1 MNELEPLF
9 DVSASAR
16 TRALLRAGRKDTPP
30 DDFSQRLLAG
40 LGVAAVAT
48 TVSISAAASAS
59 GAAVS
64 SAASSSGGAVSAVLA
79 VSKWVAVG
87 VLGGGIFAAGVDLAL
102 APQPALPVVSN
113 AVPVAKPASVPSKP
127 QPRSG
132 AGVMPETAPQ
142 AVPDHQREAVLT
154 SPRPTEPTAAA
165 AVAAGAAGSPGQLG
179 REVASIDR
187 ARQALGAGDAAGTLQ
202 ELDSFEHTQQT
213 GVLEREARVLRIDA
227 LLALGQTNSARSLAE
242 QYVQQ
247 YPNDAHAARLRALL
261 K

>member
-16 TRALLRAGRKDTPP
+16 TRALLQAGRRDTPP
-30 DDFSQRLLAG
+30 EDFSQRLLAG
-40 LGVAAVAT
+40 LGVAAVTT
-48 TVSISAAASAS
+48 TVTISAAASAS

-79 VSKWVAVG
+79 VCKWVAVG

-102 APQPALPVVSN
+102 APQPALPVVSY
-113 AVPVAKPASVPSKP
+113 AAPAAKPASAPSKP
-127 QPRSG
+127 QQRPG
-132 AGVMPETAPQ
+132 AVVTPETTPQ
-142 AVPDHQREAVLT
+142 GVPEHQREAVLT
-154 SPRPTEPTAAA
+154 LPRPEPVAA
-165 AVAAGAAGSPGQLG
+165 AVAAGTAGSPGQLG
-179 REVASIDR
+179 REVAGIDR
-187 ARQALGAGDAAGTLQ
+187 ARQALAAGDAAGTLR

-227 LLALGQTNSARSLAE
+227 LLAQGQTNPARSLAE

>member
-9 DVSASAR
+9 DVSSSAR
-16 TRALLRAGRKDTPP
+16 TRALLQAGRKDTPP

-48 TVSISAAASAS
+48 TVTISAAASAS

-64 SAASSSGGAVSAVLA
+64 SAASSSSGAVSAVLA

-87 VLGGGIFAAGVDLAL
+87 ALGGGIFAAGVDLAL
-102 APQPALPVVSN
+102 APQPALPVVSY
-113 AVPVAKPASVPSKP
+113 AVRAAKPASAASKP
-127 QPRSG
+127 QQRSG
-132 AGVMPETAPQ
+132 AVVAPETTPQ
-142 AVPDHQREAVLT
+142 VVPDREREPALT
-154 SPRPTEPTAAA
+154 SPHPEPAAA
-165 AVAAGAAGSPGQLG
+165 AAAAGAAGSPGQLG

-187 ARQALGAGDAAGTLQ
+187 ARQALSAGDAAGALR
-202 ELDSFEHTQQT
+202 ELDSFDHTQLT

-227 LLALGQTNSARSLAE
+227 LLAQGQTSRARSLAE